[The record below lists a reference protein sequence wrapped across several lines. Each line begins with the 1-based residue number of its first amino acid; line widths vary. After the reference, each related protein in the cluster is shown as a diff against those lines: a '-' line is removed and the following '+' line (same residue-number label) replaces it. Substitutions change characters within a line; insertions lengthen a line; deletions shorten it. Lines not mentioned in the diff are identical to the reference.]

1 MGKTISKA
9 EKFPEK
15 SRDILRNVLIL
26 CAILEGIFSLF
37 SLLNIPSEAENA
49 ILFGFSKS
57 RLILLAGNLIGIFFF
72 ILLFLIWR
80 LPGLNL
86 IRKKIESFTGKPAIS
101 FLILT
106 ICWVVFLV
114 CSCLF
119 ILRFSP
125 ANEFDSTIGSIVNR
139 MWGLLLWGILLSI
152 QTAGIILISPGRTWN
167 IFTPFHSA
175 ILFTMFML
183 VYYEFASYYDQVD
196 WSLRMNGL
204 AAMVMIPP
212 AISLIWAGSY
222 RFYKRKP
229 WAGALNTVIL
239 CVLIGTLVFAVYRST
254 GLWMGRWNTPSK
266 AYWDLLAEAFL
277 NGKLYLSNPP
287 TTHDLTMYNGRWF
300 VPNPPLPAIL
310 LMPFVKWFGVEGV
323 NMTVVSA
330 VIGALNSVLVFLV
343 LKRAADHS
351 MTKCGLSANL
361 WITAVFTLAT
371 NHIWLATVGQ
381 MWFVSQLVTIL
392 FVALA
397 CLSVIEGWSGWVSG
411 LFLGLGI
418 LARPNVFPI
427 ALFLAGIYLWQQA
440 EFPQI
445 PWKRLI
451 IWGFSAAIPVIA
463 SVGILL
469 YYNYIRFEDWFDFGY
484 VTING
489 ADWILEAVQK
499 YGMFNLHFFK
509 NNLDVM
515 IFRRPRL
522 DFSGERFFF
531 QPGISGFSIFIMTPP
546 FIYLFRRIKKNWWMI
561 GAWLS
566 IILTVGLLLCYHN
579 TGAEQVGYRYIM
591 DAILP
596 ILLIIGV
603 GVGNKPSLFF
613 KLLTLIGIIV
623 NALSVY
629 WWYIGRA

>member
-1 MGKTISKA
+1 MGKIISEAK
-9 EKFPEK
+9 KFPEK
-15 SRDILRNVLIL
+15 NRDILKNVLIL
-26 CAILEGIFSLF
+26 CSIFEGCFSLYM
-37 SLLNIPSEAENA
+37 LLRIPSEAKNA
-49 ILFGFSKS
+49 IIFGFSKS
-57 RLILLAGNLIGIFFF
+57 RLILLTGNLIGILFF
-72 ILLFLIWR
+72 IILFLILA
-80 LPGLNL
+80 LPGLNFT
-86 IRKKIESFTGKPAIS
+86 RKKLESFTGKPVIS
-101 FLILT
+101 FLILA
-106 ICWVVFLV
+106 ICWIIFLV
-114 CSCLF
+114 CSWLL

-125 ANEFDSTIGSIVNR
+125 ANEFDSTVGSIVNR
-139 MWGLLLWGILLSI
+139 MWGFLLWGILLSI
-152 QTAGIILISPGRTWN
+152 QTIVIILISPSRKPN
-167 IFTPFHSA
+167 IFTPFRTA
-175 ILFTMFML
+175 VFFALFML
-183 VYYEFASYYDQVD
+183 VYYGFASYYDQID
-196 WSLRMNGL
+196 WSRRMNGL
-204 AAMVMIPP
+204 AAMVMIPSV
-212 AISLIWAGSY
+212 ISLIWAGIYRSY
-222 RFYKRKP
+222 ERKK
-229 WAGALNTVIL
+229 WAGILNAGVL
-239 CVLIGTLVFAVYRST
+239 CLLIGTLVFFLYRST

-287 TTHDLTMYNGRWF
+287 TTHDLTMFNGRWF

-310 LMPFVKWFGVEGV
+310 LMPFVKWYGTEGV

-343 LKRAADHS
+343 LKRAADHQ

-361 WITAVFTLAT
+361 WITAVFALGT
-371 NHIWLATVGQ
+371 NHIWLATIGQ

-392 FVALA
+392 FVSLA
-397 CLSVIEGWSGWVSG
+397 CLSAIEGWSGWFSG

-427 ALFLAGIYLWQQA
+427 AIFLAGIYLWQQA
-440 EFPQI
+440 DFPQI

-451 IWGFSAAIPVIA
+451 IWGFSAAVPVVV

-499 YGMFNLHFFK
+499 YGMFNFHFFW

-546 FIYLFRRIKKNWWMI
+546 FIYLSRRMKKDWWMI

-566 IILTVGLLLCYHN
+566 VFLTVGLLLCYHN

-591 DAILP
+591 DTILP

-603 GVGNKPSLFF
+603 GVGKKPSLLFRILAVF
-613 KLLTLIGIIV
+613 GVII
-623 NALSVY
+623 NSLSIY